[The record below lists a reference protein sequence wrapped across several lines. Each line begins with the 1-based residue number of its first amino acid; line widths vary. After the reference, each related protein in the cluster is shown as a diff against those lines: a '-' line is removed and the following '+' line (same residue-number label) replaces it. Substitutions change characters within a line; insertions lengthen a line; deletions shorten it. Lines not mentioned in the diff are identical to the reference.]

1 MELKPTM
8 EYHTTLVDGSR
19 VAYTARGAVNATYAY
34 LGINGLMGGGDSFW
48 PVIAGVPQDWRV
60 VLPDL
65 PGCGES
71 EPMLPPRKHTIDGYV
86 RWLSRFLDEANLG
99 DKRMVLASVATGAP
113 IAIRFALEHRD
124 RVAGLVLHLPF
135 FGKPA
140 VHAKWARPLV
150 AYGLLFAPT
159 RALVN
164 RFRASDFLM
173 HRIIIHEPP
182 DAIPALAESDIDH
195 KQVANLRAAGEYL
208 RDLMLT
214 DARSELAQ
222 LEDLPV
228 LILATEHDAFAP
240 LPMLEAF
247 VKNRHNITTYINQG
261 AQHSWNE
268 VFIEEMNREISKF
281 AEAIIRRK
289 ADAGREDE
297 QL

>member
-1 MELKPTM
+1 MELKPAV
-8 EYHTTLVDGSR
+8 EKHTTMVNGSG
-19 VAYTARGAVNATYAY
+19 VAYTARGPVNAEYAY
-34 LGINGLMGGGDSFW
+34 VGINGLMGGGDSFW

-71 EPMLPPRKHTIDGYV
+71 APLLPPRKHSIDGYV
-86 RWLSRFLDEANLG
+86 SWLADFLDEANLAN
-99 DKRMVLASVATGAP
+99 KKLVLASVATGAP
-113 IAIRFALEHRD
+113 IAIRFALAHRD
-124 RVAGLVLHLPF
+124 SMAGLVLHLPF

-140 VHAKWARPLV
+140 VPTKWARPLV

-182 DAIPALAESDIDH
+182 DAIPTLAESDIDH
-195 KQVANLRAAGEYL
+195 KQAASLHAAGEYL
-208 RDLMLT
+208 HDLMLT

-247 VKNRHNITTYINQG
+247 VKNRHNITTYINRG

-268 VFIEEMNREISKF
+268 QFIAEMNSEIRKF
-281 AEAIIRRK
+281 TQAIIRRQ
-289 ADAGREDE
+289 ADDE
-297 QL
+297 QGA